1 MDASDNL
8 LQKADPSAFVTV
20 GGVIRRLNAAM
31 ATALGRPAEQC
42 VGHDFAAL
50 LPAGQRIS
58 AERLLAQGATGKRLA
73 MTVLEFPGPG
83 GASLVFLIEARV
95 AEDSEGGERGGERL
109 VWVHSLDTQ
118 NDLASLLIPFRLAA
132 KAAGLG
138 LWMYSSSDRQLEWMG
153 GAPAM
158 AALFPKAAVPLSWA
172 MGRVHPDDQRA
183 LRRLVRPTAA
193 QSPWTEIR
201 FRTEHHGWHHL
212 VCQARRID
220 LGYGGPELTFGV
232 VRDDT
237 EQKTHEEGIQ
247 AALSAE
253 QERAAL
259 IAEFSSALITATTE
273 QGLQQV
279 VLTRLATTFEGTGA
293 LLALVDENIL
303 HVSTDAGMST
313 EEADALHGLSLDD
326 PDPLPDAIRTGE
338 PQLIGSQED
347 YVRRWPHGAALS
359 WIDLPD
365 SGRAALVTPLGL
377 ADDQPLGAWA
387 VIFERDYQ
395 PSPDELAL
403 MGTLADLAGQALRRV
418 RSQQAH
424 LELATAVQKSML
436 PTLPERLPGLE
447 VAARYRPSR
456 DGLDIGGDWYDA
468 FVLPDSAVA
477 LEIGDVQGHDVDAA
491 AFMGQVRASM
501 RAIASHEPDPGTVLS
516 RTNELLVTMGAT
528 RFASCT
534 MLHIEPRDGQVTA
547 TSAGH
552 VPVLCA
558 HKDGSHEVLELPGG
572 LVLGV
577 LPDTEY
583 SEETFALDHDSA
595 LVLVTDGVVEG
606 PGLTLDAGLD
616 KAGTLAAGALH
627 EGLSAEAT
635 ADRVLDAVDAVD
647 HLDDVAVLVI
657 RRL

>member
-1 MDASDNL
+1 MDASDDL
-8 LQKADPSAFVTV
+8 LQSADPSARVTL

-31 ATALGRPAEQC
+31 ATALGRPAEEC
-42 VGHDFAAL
+42 VGRDFAAL
-50 LPAGQRIS
+50 LPPGQRIS
-58 AERLLAQGATGKRLA
+58 AERLLALGATGKRLA
-73 MTVLEFPGPG
+73 MNVLEFPGPG
-83 GASLVFLIEARV
+83 AASLVFLVEARLT
-95 AEDSEGGERGGERL
+95 EDSADGERL
-109 VWVHSLDTQ
+109 LWVHSLDTQ

-138 LWMYSSSDRQLEWMG
+138 VWMYAPSDRQLEWMG
-153 GAPAM
+153 GAPAV
-158 AALFPKAAVPLSWA
+158 AALFPKAAMPLSWA
-172 MGRVHPDDQRA
+172 MERVHSADRKA
-183 LRRLVRPTAA
+183 LRQLTRPTAA
-193 QSPWTEIR
+193 QSPWTELR
-201 FRTEHHGWHHL
+201 FRTDHHGWHHL

-220 LGYGGPELTFGV
+220 VGYGGPELTFGV

-237 EQKTHEEGIQ
+237 EQKTQSENMRS
-247 AALSAE
+247 ALTAE
-253 QERAAL
+253 QERAGL

-273 QGLQQV
+273 QGLRQV

-293 LLALVDENIL
+293 LLALVEDNTLRI
-303 HVSTDAGMST
+303 STDAGMST

-326 PDPLPDAIRTGE
+326 PEPLSDAIRTGE
-338 PQLIGSQED
+338 PQLVGSQED

-365 SGRAALVTPLGL
+365 SGRAALVTSLGR
-377 ADDQPLGAWA
+377 ADDQPLGAWG
-387 VIFERDYQ
+387 VIFDRDRR
-395 PSPDELAL
+395 PPPDELAL

-477 LEIGDVQGHDVDAA
+477 VEIGDVQGHDVDAA

-501 RAIASHEPDPGTVLS
+501 RAIAADEPAPGTVLS
-516 RTNELLVTMGAT
+516 RTNELLVTMGAA

-534 MLHIEPRDGQVTA
+534 MLHIDSRDGQVTG

-558 HKDGSHEVLELPGG
+558 HKDGSYEVIKLPGG
-572 LVLGV
+572 LVLGI
-577 LPDTEY
+577 LPDVDY
-583 SEETFALDHDSA
+583 SEHAFALDHDSA

-616 KAGTLAAGALH
+616 KAGTLAAEAVH
-627 EGLSAEAT
+627 AGLSTEAT
-635 ADRVLDAVDAVD
+635 ADRVLDAAHAVD
-647 HLDDVAVLVI
+647 HLDDAAVLVI
-657 RRL
+657 SRP